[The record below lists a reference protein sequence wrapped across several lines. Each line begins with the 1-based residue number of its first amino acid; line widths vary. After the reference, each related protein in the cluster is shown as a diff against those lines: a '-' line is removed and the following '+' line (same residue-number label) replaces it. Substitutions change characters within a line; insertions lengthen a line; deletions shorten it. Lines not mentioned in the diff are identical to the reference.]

1 MKIQYKLGIMVLG
14 LLAFNSCEKNDPF
27 ADNMQIGQYVPTTY
41 WELGSTACK
50 AGDEFTFTG
59 KYWTED
65 SHTPSHSEVWYSV
78 FRIQEGEASVKLAG
92 TLVSYTES
100 ILEEDTVR
108 TSMMMA
114 SFPHSDAIWDGYQ
127 YSIAGGVP
135 TSLTLSPL
143 KWSPKEWGEIEEQR
157 LGEYFPKNF
166 TDSFSAHV
174 IKSVAKE
181 TNNKALR
188 AIFSNYMF
196 DNADVKTI
204 NTKYNV
210 NIPILSDSILSL
222 PDKDVAAITYKQGL
236 WYEADTVVVA
246 YYYETIKDG
255 SSVVNRVELDNV
267 NIAFTEEN
275 APYYENTPDKPGFTP
290 YDTATGNGDYF
301 LYEIYDAAEWTFCRY
316 DDNQGAVVTTVKP
329 EYLPA
334 FAELFEKIPFAA
346 WVKNGEEGYA
356 VSFDRKYQLKA
367 QFKVY
372 DTEGNVGVAYDTHTV
387 TIN

>member
-1 MKIQYKLGIMVLG
+1 MKIQYKLGIMALA
-14 LLAFNSCEKNDPF
+14 LLAFCSCEKNDPF

-65 SHTPSHSEVWYSV
+65 GYTPSHSEVWYSV
-78 FRIQEGEASVKLAG
+78 LRTQEASASVKLAG

-108 TSMMMA
+108 TSLMMA
-114 SFPHSDAIWDGYQ
+114 SFPHSDAFWDGYQ

-143 KWSPKEWGEIEEQR
+143 KWAPKEWGPIEEQR
-157 LGEYFPKNF
+157 LEEYFPKNF

-174 IKSVAKE
+174 IKSVVKE
-181 TNNKALR
+181 TNNKSLR
-188 AIFSNYMF
+188 AIFCNYMF
-196 DNADVKTI
+196 ENADVEAV
-204 NTKYNV
+204 NAEFGV
-210 NIPILSDSILSL
+210 NIPTLTDSILSL
-222 PDKDVAAITYKQGL
+222 PDKDVAAISYKQGL
-236 WYEADTVVVA
+236 WYAADSVVVA
-246 YYYETIKDG
+246 YYYETIESG
-255 SSVVNRVELDNV
+255 ASVLNRVELDNA
-267 NIAFTEEN
+267 NIAYTDEK
-275 APYYENTPDKPGFTP
+275 APYYENSPNSPGFTP
-290 YDTATGNGDYF
+290 ESDYF
-301 LYEIYDAAEWTFCRY
+301 LYAIYDAAEWVFCRY
-316 DDNQGAVVTTVKP
+316 VDNEGAIVTTVKP

-334 FAELFEKIPFAA
+334 FAKLFEKIPFDA
-346 WVKNGEEGYA
+346 WVKNGEDGYA